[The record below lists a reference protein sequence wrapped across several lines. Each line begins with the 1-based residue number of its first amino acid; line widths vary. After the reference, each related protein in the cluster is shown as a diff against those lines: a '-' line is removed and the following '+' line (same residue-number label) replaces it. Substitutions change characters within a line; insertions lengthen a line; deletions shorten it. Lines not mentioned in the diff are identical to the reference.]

1 MAFEERWAWV
11 QGALA
16 LGVYAVYAVVVLGRA
31 GDGTPLAEV
40 SYVPTLLVAVG
51 LSIAAGI
58 VSRIAIAAIRP
69 EGSDRKDQRDR
80 EIDRFGEYVGQSL
93 VVVGGVAALA
103 MALAEWPHF
112 WIANALYLAF
122 VLSAALGSAA
132 RIVAYRRGFHPW

>member
-11 QGALA
+11 QGVLA
-16 LGVYAVYAVVVLGRA
+16 LGIYAVYAVVVLARA
-31 GDGTPLAEV
+31 GEDVPLAEV
-40 SYVPTLLVAVG
+40 SYVPTLLWAVG
-51 LSIAAGI
+51 LSIVAGI
-58 VSRIAIAAIRP
+58 VSRIAIAAIWP
-69 EGSDRKDQRDR
+69 EGANRKDQRDR

-103 MALAEWPHF
+103 MALAEWAHF
-112 WIANALYLAF
+112 WIANAVYLAF